1 MYYHASNVAGI
12 EELIPGV
19 SMHDK
24 ALVYMTTKRENAL
37 VYLSNAVEK
46 YCKEIGF
53 KHSGKYRKWC
63 SYGFTKDGILELQE
77 YWPDAVFDTYAGV
90 SGYVYAT
97 KDVPTAESMK
107 DIPFAVTSTTP
118 VPVESCEYVPD
129 AYEALKAAEE
139 KGLIKIKKYSEN
151 SKEMLAWIE
160 RCIKEQYKMAQDI
173 PEYKV
178 FLEGKFGNVLQD
190 CLEKSL

>member
-1 MYYHASNVAGI
+1 MYYHATNIAGI
-12 EELIPGV
+12 KELLPSV

-24 ALVYMTTKRENAL
+24 PLVYMTTKRENAL

-46 YCKEIGF
+46 YCKETGF
-53 KHSGKYRKWC
+53 EHYGKYRKWC
-63 SYGFTKDGILELQE
+63 SYGFAKDGILELQE
-77 YWPDAVFDTYAGV
+77 YWQDAVIDTYAGV
-90 SGYVYAT
+90 SGYVYAA
-97 KDVPTAESMK
+97 KNVPNAENMQ
-107 DIPFAVTSTTP
+107 DIPCAVTSTTP

-129 AYEALKAAEE
+129 AYEALKEAEK

-178 FLEGKFGNVLQD
+178 FLEGKFGDVLQE
-190 CLEKSL
+190 CL